1 METETSGEGYDLLLA
16 GIPAP
21 VAGGALV
28 GLYSSVPFLLSFAV
42 GGVVALGLVGMAMFL
57 FPP

>member
-1 METETSGEGYDLLLA
+1 MEAETMDGGYDLLLA

-28 GLYSSVPFLLSFAV
+28 GLYSSLPFLLAFAA
-42 GGVVALGLVGMAMFL
+42 GGVLAAGLVGMAMFL
-57 FPP
+57 VPP

>member
-1 METETSGEGYDLLLA
+1 MDGGYDLLLA

-28 GLYSSVPFLLSFAV
+28 GLYSSIPFLLSFAV

>member
-28 GLYSSVPFLLSFAV
+28 GLYSSFPFLLAFAV
-42 GGVVALGLVGMAMFL
+42 GGILAAGLVGMAMFL
-57 FPP
+57 VPP

>member
-1 METETSGEGYDLLLA
+1 MQGKTTGEAYDLLLA

-28 GLYSSVPFLLSFAV
+28 GLYSSLPFLLAFAA
-42 GGVVALGLVGMAMFL
+42 GGVLAAGLVGMAMFL
-57 FPP
+57 VPP

>member
-1 METETSGEGYDLLLA
+1 METEVSNEKYDLLLA

-28 GLYSSVPFLLSFAV
+28 GLYSSLPFLLAV
-42 GGVVALGLVGMAMFL
+42 ACGGMLAAGLVWTALFL
-57 FPP
+57 VPP

>member
-1 METETSGEGYDLLLA
+1 MQGETTGGAYDLLLA

-28 GLYSSVPFLLSFAV
+28 GFYSSLPFLLAFAA
-42 GGVVALGLVGMAMFL
+42 GGVLAAGLVGAAMFL
-57 FPP
+57 VPP

>member
-1 METETSGEGYDLLLA
+1 MDGGYDLLLA

-28 GLYSSVPFLLSFAV
+28 GLYSSLPFLLAFAA
-42 GGVVALGLVGMAMFL
+42 GGVLAAGLVGMAMFL
-57 FPP
+57 VPP